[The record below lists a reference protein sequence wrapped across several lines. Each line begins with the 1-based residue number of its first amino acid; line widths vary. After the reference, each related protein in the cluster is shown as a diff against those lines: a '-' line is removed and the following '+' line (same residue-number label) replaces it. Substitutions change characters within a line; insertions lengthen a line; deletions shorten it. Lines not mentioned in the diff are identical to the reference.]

1 MGSAGS
7 KPEKRSMSGQI
18 LAPTNYTHDTNLQQ
32 IQQAC
37 VMESSQRKLLESI
50 KCHPYQ
56 LDKHIPELDLDL
68 TGSPKTQLPLGSMTD
83 AIEKQ

>member
-1 MGSAGS
+1 MY
-7 KPEKRSMSGQI
+7 KVRGQYGEQAWEEV
-18 LAPTNYTHDTNLQQ
+18 LAPTNNTRDTNLQQ

-37 VMESSQRKLLESI
+37 IMESSQKKLLESI
-50 KCHPYQ
+50 MCHSYQ
-56 LDKHIPELDLDL
+56 LDKNVPELDLDL